1 MDWSPF
7 EKNVK
12 ASGNSR
18 REREL
23 NKARHY
29 LNKYGENNPSYKKV
43 KINGVDDVLAINTG
57 TQPYYKKFHTLPD
70 HHIQTG
76 DYVEWADTVWLV
88 KTADFDDELIIDG
101 VLQQCNYVLKWQDE
115 NLNIIERYAVT
126 QGATAYNT
134 GLNETQL
141 ITVGYNQL
149 LVLIPFDEDT
159 KSLTRGHRFFVSNTL
174 KDIRPYKITSFDTTT
189 NIYNGH
195 GYISM
200 MLSEDQ
206 LQKDDNVELQI
217 CNYHEKEN
225 IDITENTRSE
235 ISYKSTKIKS
245 GYKKGTTFTAN
256 FYNGKNLVNDISPRW
271 ELKCNFRD
279 ELKIVEDGN
288 KITISV
294 DNDELINQHLSLILS
309 DTEGNY
315 TADELLLE
323 VIGLF

>member
-70 HHIQTG
+70 HQINAG
-76 DYVEWADTVWLV
+76 DYVEWANAIWLV

-101 VLQQCNYVLKWQDE
+101 ALQQCNYVLRWQDD
-115 NLNIIERYAVT
+115 NLNIIDRQVVS

-134 GLNETQL
+134 GLLDKELLT
-141 ITVGYNQL
+141 IGYNQL
-149 LVLIPFDEDT
+149 LVLIPFDDDT
-159 KSLTRGHRFFVSNTL
+159 KKLGRNKRFFLSNTIN
-174 KDIRPYKITSFDTTT
+174 DMRPYKITSFDTTT

-256 FYNGKNLVNDISPRW
+256 FYNGENLVDGINPKW
-271 ELKCNFRD
+271 EIKCNFKED
-279 ELKIVEDGN
+279 LKIVEDGN
-288 KITISV
+288 KITISL
-294 DNDELINQHLSLILS
+294 DNDDLINQHLSLTLS
-309 DTEGNY
+309 DTEENY
-315 TADELLLE
+315 TADEILLE
-323 VIGLF
+323 VVGLF

>member
-1 MDWSPF
+1 MDWSSF
-7 EKNVK
+7 EKNAK

-43 KINGVDDVLAINTG
+43 KINGIDDVLAINTG

-70 HHIQTG
+70 HQINAG
-76 DYVEWADTVWLV
+76 DYVEWANAIWLV

-101 VLQQCNYVLKWQDE
+101 ALQQCNYVLRWQDD
-115 NLNIIERYAVT
+115 NLNIIDRQVVS

-134 GLNETQL
+134 GLLDKELLT
-141 ITVGYNQL
+141 IGYNQL
-149 LVLIPFDEDT
+149 LVLIPFDDDT
-159 KSLTRGHRFFVSNTL
+159 KKLGRNKRFFLSNTIN
-174 KDIRPYKITSFDTTT
+174 DMRPYKITSFDTTT
-189 NIYNGH
+189 NIYNGN

-256 FYNGKNLVNDISPRW
+256 FYNGENLVDGINPKW
-271 ELKCNFRD
+271 EIKCNFKED
-279 ELKIVEDGN
+279 LKIVEDGN
-288 KITISV
+288 KITISL
-294 DNDELINQHLSLILS
+294 DNDDLINQHLSLTLS
-309 DTEGNY
+309 DTEENY
-315 TADELLLE
+315 TADEILLE
-323 VIGLF
+323 VVGLF

>member
-1 MDWSPF
+1 MNWESL
-7 EKNVK
+7 EKIAN
-12 ASGNSR
+12 SNGNSR

-43 KINGVDDVLAINTG
+43 KINGIDDVLAINTG

-70 HHIQTG
+70 HHIQSG
-76 DYVEWADTVWLV
+76 DYVEWAKSMWLV

-101 VLQQCNYVLKWQDE
+101 ALQQCNYVLKWQDDD
-115 NLNIIERYAVT
+115 LNIVERHVVS

-134 GLNETQL
+134 GLLDKELLT
-141 ITVGYNQL
+141 IGYNQL
-149 LVLIPFDEDT
+149 LVLIPFDDDT
-159 KSLTRGHRFFVSNTL
+159 KKLGRNKRFFLSNTIN
-174 KDIRPYKITSFDTTT
+174 DMRPYKITSFDTTT
-189 NIYNGH
+189 NIYDGH

-225 IDITENTRSE
+225 IDITEETRSE

-256 FYNGKNLVNDISPRW
+256 FYNGENLVEGISPKW
-271 ELKCNFRD
+271 DIKCNFKD
-279 ELKIVEDGN
+279 DLKIVEDGN
-288 KITISV
+288 KITISI
-294 DNDELINQHLSLILS
+294 DNDDLINQRLSLILS

-315 TADELLLE
+315 TADEILLE
-323 VIGLF
+323 VVGLF

>member
-1 MDWSPF
+1 MDWSSF
-7 EKNVK
+7 EKNAK

-43 KINGVDDVLAINTG
+43 KINGIDDVLAINTG

-70 HHIQTG
+70 HQINAG
-76 DYVEWADTVWLV
+76 DYVEWANAIWLV

-101 VLQQCNYVLKWQDE
+101 ALQQCNYVLRWQDD
-115 NLNIIERYAVT
+115 NLNIIDRQVVS

-134 GLNETQL
+134 GLLDKELLT
-141 ITVGYNQL
+141 IGYNQL
-149 LVLIPFDEDT
+149 LVLIPFDDDT
-159 KSLTRGHRFFVSNTL
+159 KKLGRNKRFFLSNTIN
-174 KDIRPYKITSFDTTT
+174 DMRPYKITSFDTTT

-256 FYNGKNLVNDISPRW
+256 FYNGENLVDGINPKW
-271 ELKCNFRD
+271 EIKCNFKED
-279 ELKIVEDGN
+279 LKIVEDGN
-288 KITISV
+288 KITISL
-294 DNDELINQHLSLILS
+294 DNDDLINQHLSLTLS
-309 DTEGNY
+309 DTEENY
-315 TADELLLE
+315 TADEILLE
-323 VIGLF
+323 VVGLF

>member
-1 MDWSPF
+1 MDWSSF
-7 EKNVK
+7 EKNAK

-43 KINGVDDVLAINTG
+43 KINGIDDVLAINTG

-70 HHIQTG
+70 HQINAG
-76 DYVEWADTVWLV
+76 DYVEWANAIWLV
-88 KTADFDDELIIDG
+88 KTADFNDELIIDG
-101 VLQQCNYVLKWQDE
+101 ALQQCNYVLRWQDD
-115 NLNIIERYAVT
+115 NLNIIDRQVVS

-134 GLNETQL
+134 GLLDKELLT
-141 ITVGYNQL
+141 IGYNQL
-149 LVLIPFDEDT
+149 LVLIPFDDDT
-159 KSLTRGHRFFVSNTL
+159 KKLGRNKRFFLSNTIN
-174 KDIRPYKITSFDTTT
+174 DMRPYKITSFDTTT

-256 FYNGKNLVNDISPRW
+256 FYNGENLVDGINPKW
-271 ELKCNFRD
+271 EIKCNFKED
-279 ELKIVEDGN
+279 LKIVEDGN
-288 KITISV
+288 KITISL
-294 DNDELINQHLSLILS
+294 DNDDLINQHLSLTLS
-309 DTEGNY
+309 DTEENY
-315 TADELLLE
+315 TADEILLE
-323 VIGLF
+323 VVGLF